1 VEATKMADRDMKV
14 QDDVLTGDDDGNDE
28 VMSNI

>member
-1 VEATKMADRDMKV
+1 MEATKMADRDMKV